1 VPILTTQSAKGY
13 GFSTAVGSTLL
24 SDFESIQS
32 YTVSGSSTNTI
43 TFSSIPSTYR
53 NLQLRYSWLA
63 SSATT
68 GGATLQIRINSDT
81 GGNYNYLQ
89 GLANMSD
96 ESVKNTGAETGQTEF
111 KNPSGYMGFTTA
123 DSTTA
128 FSFGILDIH
137 EYKNTSI
144 KKPILWR
151 ETRNR
156 NTTTHPTA
164 RVSITSGHWASTS
177 AITSIEIKVYAPS
190 GINFVADS
198 TFDLY
203 GIGG

>member
-1 VPILTTQSAKGY
+1 MPILGTIASSKLQSI
-13 GFSTAVGSTLL
+13 S
-24 SDFESIQS
+24 SDFESIAS
-32 YTVSGSSTNTI
+32 YTVSGSSTSTI

-53 NLQLRYSWLA
+53 NLQLRCSWLA

-68 GGATLQIRINSDT
+68 GGATLQIRINGDT
-81 GGNYNYLQ
+81 ASNYNYLQ

-96 ESVKNTGAETGQTEF
+96 DSVRNTGASTGQTEF
-111 KNPSGYMGFTTA
+111 KNDTGYLGFTTA
-123 DSTTA
+123 DSTTS
-128 FSFGILDIH
+128 FSIDILDIH

-151 ETRNR
+151 QARNK
-156 NTTTHPTA
+156 NTTSHPTS

-177 AITSIEIKVYAPS
+177 AITSIEIKVYAPAS
-190 GINFVADS
+190 SNFAADS